1 MKKYIL
7 VGANAYT
14 EKLLTIIPSDEVEFI
29 WDANHGGME
38 MAGKKIYS
46 NIDPDSMPKVLEM
59 FEFVLVSF
67 RHADVDY
74 FRNNKIPFL
83 FAPELLLQ
91 RGIYDLGTHQAP
103 KPDIYPY
110 PIMELMNTYG
120 RNEFAPVSDEE
131 YAEFAKSAN
140 RYKKIVVGVMH
151 PTSIGGFGWTCGR
164 ICEYMETTKGE
175 DTLQAVCKGWH
186 SLMGTVKKYEVPNE
200 YIYKKMKE
208 MFPTVNETNVN
219 LWCTYICRNMDKLQ
233 VIDYNGALTLTKTQ
247 AHEFFSTPG
256 LAIPRAKP
264 PKERITFTMEE
275 QRKGEELAHGMGI
288 TRNFVCIF
296 ARDNAYIRTTHR
308 GISEED
314 FKSEEKYRNS
324 DINKF
329 SLMASNLE
337 RLGMQS
343 VRMGSIV
350 SDKYTGPGVDYSNIN
365 QSDFM
370 DTYLFSQCRFAVLD
384 ISGITTVPTELFSK
398 PIVATHTPTIM
409 VYHGDIA
416 GLYHIIVFRKV
427 YSRTLKKNLSLR
439 ELMKPCEE
447 LNYYIYNFNPYW
459 NEQDIEIIP
468 ESQEEIWEAAEE
480 MYNILNGTQKYTKAD
495 LELRERYRSLIWEH
509 LKRSPDL
516 DALQGYP
523 SISWLRKNQWF
534 LE

>member
-1 MKKYIL
+1 MKKYVL
-7 VGANAYT
+7 VGVSAYT
-14 EKLLTIIPSDEVEFI
+14 EKLLTMIPPDEVEFI
-29 WDANHGGME
+29 WDARHGGKE
-38 MAGKKIYS
+38 LAGKKIYS
-46 NIDPDSMPKVLEM
+46 NIDPDSMSKVLEM
-59 FEFVLVSF
+59 CEFVLVSF
-67 RHADVDY
+67 GQTDVDY
-74 FRNNKIPFL
+74 FKNNKIPFL
-83 FAPELLLQ
+83 FAPELLLK
-91 RGIYDLGTHQAP
+91 RGIYHLGTHQAP

-131 YAEFAKSAN
+131 YDEFAKLADQ
-140 RYKKIVVGVMH
+140 YKKIIVGVMH

-164 ICEYMETTKGE
+164 ICEYMEMNKGE
-175 DTLQAVCKGWH
+175 DVLQAVCKGWH
-186 SLMGTVKKYEVPNE
+186 PVMETEKKFEIPNE
-200 YIYKKMKE
+200 YIYHKMEE
-208 MFPTVNETNVN
+208 MFPIINKSNVN
-219 LWCTYICRNMDKLQ
+219 LWCMYICRNMDKLQ

-264 PKERITFTMEE
+264 PLNRLTFTMEE

-288 TRNFVCIF
+288 TRNFVCIY
-296 ARDNAYIRTTHR
+296 ARDNAYVRTTQQN
-308 GISEED
+308 IPED
-314 FKSEEKYRNS
+314 FFKEAEKYRNS

-329 SLMASNLE
+329 SLTARNLE
-337 RLGMQS
+337 ELGIQS

-350 SDKYTGPGVDYSNIN
+350 ADKYTGTGVDYSNIN
-365 QSDFM
+365 PSDFM
-370 DTYLFSQCRFAVLD
+370 DAYLFSQCKFSVLD
-384 ISGITTVPTELFSK
+384 TSGIATIPTELFSK
-398 PIVATHTPTIM
+398 PIVAIHTPTIM
-409 VYHGDIA
+409 VWHGDIA
-416 GLYHIIVFRKV
+416 GLYHIIVFRRV
-427 YSRTLKKNLSLR
+427 YSSKLKRNLSLR

-459 NEQDIEIIP
+459 NEQDIEIIS

-480 MYNILNGTQKYTKAD
+480 MYNILNGTQRYTKED
-495 LELRERYRSLIWEH
+495 LELRERYRALIWEH